1 MQIEQFDAGFDK
13 RRAILEA
20 RRLALTR
27 ALQSVVKAQDFKAL
41 MGTAQ
46 NALKVVATLDCKRPQ
61 WEDAARRKCP
71 FRALQRSEQ
80 RIRDVGSE
88 DASHVR
94 PHGR

>member
-1 MQIEQFDAGFDK
+1 MRAASNVQIEQFDAGFDK

-61 WEDAARRKCP
+61 WEGRGAPQVPVQGAAEK
-71 FRALQRSEQ
+71 
-80 RIRDVGSE
+80 
-88 DASHVR
+88 
-94 PHGR
+94 